1 MKETKMISEMLY
13 HTAEVSRQIIA
24 LNPPAQPA
32 VVAYLDPGTG
42 SLIIQMAIGIAV
54 GGLVT
59 LKVFWK
65 RVTVFCK
72 NLVGGSKRDEVRN

>member
-1 MKETKMISEMLY
+1 MMINEIFY
-13 HTAEVSRQIIA
+13 HAAEVSKQIVA
-24 LNPPAQPA
+24 LNPPTQPT
-32 VVAYLDPGTG
+32 VAPYIDPGTG
-42 SLIIQMAIGIAV
+42 SLIIQMAIGMAV

-72 NLVGGSKRDEVRN
+72 NLVDRSKRDEAHD